1 MDKKIT
7 TLYKDYR
14 QGLTNRRDFISKL
27 AIIAGS
33 TAAALALLPVLEDN
47 GLKAASAEQEYPGLM
62 TEFIKYPGETGDV
75 KAYLAHPLEGK
86 KFPAVIVIHEIFGL
100 NPHILDVTRRI
111 AREGFLAMAP
121 DALSPLGGT
130 PENDQEKAVSLIRGL
145 DQGQTVKNYVA
156 AVKFLKTNPLSTG
169 KVGCTG
175 FCWGGGMTNQVA
187 VNCPDLD
194 AAVPYYGMQPSA
206 EDVAKIKAPIMAHY
220 GANDPRI
227 DEGIPAFE
235 AALKKYNKE
244 YQIFIYEGAGHAFNN
259 DSNPDRYNE
268 KAAKLAWSRT
278 IAFFKEKLG

>member
-7 TLYKDYR
+7 TLYDDYK
-14 QGLTNRRDFISKL
+14 QGRTNRRDFVRKL

-33 TAAALALLPVLEDN
+33 SAAAMALLPVLEDN
-47 GLKAASAEQEYPGLM
+47 SSKASGTIQDNPEIM
-62 TEFIKYPGETGDV
+62 SEFIRYPGETGDIR
-75 KAYLAHPLEGK
+75 AFLSHPKQGN
-86 KFPAVIVIHEIFGL
+86 KFPAVIVIHEIWGL
-100 NPHILDVTRRI
+100 NPHILEVTKRI
-111 AREGFLAMAP
+111 AKEGFLALAP
-121 DALSPLGGT
+121 DALSPLGNT
-130 PENDQEKAVSLIRGL
+130 PENDQEKAMSMIRGL
-145 DQGQTVKNYVA
+145 DQGQTIKNFVA

-187 VNCPDLD
+187 VNSPDLD
-194 AAVPYYGMQPSA
+194 AAVPYYGMQPTA
-206 EDVAKIKAPIMAHY
+206 EDVAKIKAPVMAHY

-235 AALKKYNKE
+235 EALKKYKKE

-259 DSNPDRYNE
+259 DSNPERYNE

-278 IAFFKEKLG
+278 IAFFKEKLK